1 MKRLAFMLSVAPMA
15 LLAMPVAAQTMA
27 ANSVLS
33 DKPAQTKQV
42 ASADATPASADAA
55 VDEIVVTGLRE
66 SLRSAQQIKRNSDAI
81 LDAVVAEDIGKLP
94 DNTAAETLAR
104 ITGVQV
110 ERFSDEANRVLIRG
124 LPDVATTYNGRE
136 IFTAELRRVQL
147 QDFPAQALAGIEV
160 YKSGTADIVEPGL
173 AGLINVR
180 TRRPF
185 DFKGAFL
192 GGGVRGTYND
202 QTKKYDPNG
211 NILVSDRWETP
222 IGEIGV
228 LANATYAQSQYRNG
242 VRYNNQGIATVS
254 PASSV
259 SPASAGHNFK
269 YPYSVGLYNDGG
281 KRYRPSGNIAI
292 QWRPTDKLEVYVDG
306 IYQGYRG
313 RQATDNLDV
322 NLRDWDSTVRQD
334 PTLTNVTFVP
344 GTTDQA
350 AGFTKTG
357 GVAPQAYRS
366 TGADHTNT
374 YQGAVG
380 AVWRGDRLTLSTDL
394 AYEDS
399 EYEARNWSL
408 DSAFA
413 SPPTVVVK
421 FNEKDGAAFDITGF
435 NAADPA
441 NYLWRGYYERHYI
454 AKGSGVQWRGD
465 GVFNTG
471 ASWLPEIKFGLR
483 FTDRDASLIQGSR
496 YAWVLPLKLPLAG
509 LPVGQLEMIADPFRG
524 DSQGFTQYLMPTRD
538 GIAGN
543 YAGLQQRSVA
553 ALQQLVALNPND
565 QGYKDT
571 LKAFSS
577 PEVPLDKAGAFSAT
591 EQSYAE
597 YVQAKYN
604 FEVGSVDF
612 DGVIGVRVVQTL
624 GDYSGT
630 SRVTTNGVT
639 TLVPRTNR
647 QNYTDF
653 LPNVSLRIRP
663 VDKLQLRLGYTQTRT
678 RVDFG
683 ALNPAVNV
691 TQVIRDPSQPID
703 PNAPPQPNAYGWG
716 GNPDLVPLTSNNY
729 DVSAEYY
736 FSSTGNISI
745 AGFYRD
751 LFGFTNNYTRRVQDP
766 VYGLIEINRPENS
779 GAGKIKGVE
788 IGAQTF
794 LDFLPDA
801 LKGFGVQGNVTYI
814 DGKKRQPAVLG
825 GDGAFVPIEGLSKWT
840 YNAAVFYERH
850 GVTGRLSYNH
860 RSSWVNYYRQTSDGS
875 LYTGVGT
882 KATSRLDAS
891 LSYDISKQLTIS
903 ADVSNLLAK
912 PFENTNNYQ
921 PDRNYPVDVRYE
933 GRYYGL
939 GLRFRF
945 GE

>member
-1 MKRLAFMLSVAPMA
+1 MLSVAPMA
-15 LLAMPVAAQTMA
+15 LLALPAAAQTA
-27 ANSVLS
+27 PATQVLS
-33 DKPAQTKQV
+33 DKSTTAKPAQDD
-42 ASADATPASADAA
+42 SA
-55 VDEIVVTGLRE
+55 VDEVVVTGLRE

-104 ITGVQV
+104 ITGIQV

-136 IFTAELRRVQL
+136 IYTAEGRRVQL
-147 QDFPAQALAGIEV
+147 QDFPAQAIAGIEV

-173 AGLINVR
+173 AGLVNVR
-180 TRRPF
+180 SRRPF
-185 DFKGAFL
+185 DFKGAFI
-192 GGGVRGTYND
+192 GGGLRGTYND

-211 NILVSDRWETP
+211 NILVSDRWDTS
-222 IGEIGV
+222 IGEIGI

-259 SPASAGHNFK
+259 SPASVGHNFR

-292 QWRPTDKLEVYVDG
+292 QWRPNDRLDVYLEG

-334 PTLTNVTFVP
+334 PTLTNVTLVP

-366 TGADHTNT
+366 TGADHTDT

-399 EYEARNWSL
+399 QYEARNWSL

-413 SPPTVVVK
+413 SPPTVVAQ
-421 FNEKDGAAFDITGF
+421 FDEKDGAAFDLTGF
-435 NAADPA
+435 DAANPA

-465 GVFNTG
+465 AVFNTG
-471 ASWLPEIKFGLR
+471 ASWLPEVKVGLR

-496 YAWVLPLKLPLAG
+496 YAWVLPLRLPLAG
-509 LPVGQLEMIADPFRG
+509 LPVGQLQMVADPFRG
-524 DSQGFTQYLMPTRD
+524 NSQGFTQYLMPTRD
-538 GIAGN
+538 GIADN
-543 YAGLQQRSVA
+543 FAGLQQRSVA

-577 PEVPLDKAGAFSAT
+577 PDVPLDQAGAFSAT

-597 YVQAKYN
+597 YAQAKYN
-604 FEVGSVDF
+604 FDVGSVAF

-624 GDYSGT
+624 GEYSGT
-630 SRVTTNGVT
+630 SRITNNNVT
-639 TLVPRTNR
+639 TLVPRTIR
-647 QNYTDF
+647 QNYTDV

-663 VDKLQLRLGYTQTRT
+663 VDKVQLRLGYTQTRT
-678 RVDFG
+678 RVDFN
-683 ALNPAVNV
+683 ALNPSLNV
-691 TQVIRDPSQPID
+691 TQVVRDPSVPVD
-703 PNAPPQPNAYGWG
+703 PNAPPQPNAYGSG
-716 GNPDLVPLTSNNY
+716 GNPDLLPLTSNNY

-736 FSSTGNISI
+736 FSSTGSI
-745 AGFYRD
+745 TVAGFYRD

-766 VYGLIEINRPENS
+766 IYGLIEISRPENS

-788 IGAQTF
+788 ISAQAF
-794 LDFLPDA
+794 LDFLPEA
-801 LKGFGVQGNVTYI
+801 LKGFGVQGNATYI
-814 DGKKRQPAVLG
+814 DGKYQFPSALANDPTSVRIP
-825 GDGAFVPIEGLSKWT
+825 GLSKWT
-840 YNAAVFYERH
+840 YNAAVFYERN
-850 GVTGRLSYNH
+850 GLTARLSYNR
-860 RSSWVNYYRQTSDGS
+860 RSAWVTNYRLADDGS
-875 LYTGVGT
+875 QYTGVGVR
-882 KATSRLDAS
+882 ATSRLDAS
-891 LSYDISKQLTIS
+891 VSYDISKNLTIS

-912 PFENTNNYQ
+912 PFENYNNYQ
-921 PDRNYPVDVRYE
+921 PDRTYPVDVRYE

>member
-15 LLAMPVAAQTMA
+15 LLALPAAAQTTPA
-27 ANSVLS
+27 SQVLS
-33 DKPAQTKQV
+33 DKSTA
-42 ASADATPASADAA
+42 ADAKPAKDGSS

-66 SLRSAQQIKRNSDAI
+66 SLRSAQQIKRNSDSI

-180 TRRPF
+180 SRRPF
-185 DFKGAFL
+185 DFKDWFV

-211 NILVSDRWETP
+211 NILVSDRWDTP

-228 LANATYAQSQYRNG
+228 LANATYAQSQYRNA
-242 VRYNNQGIATVS
+242 VRYNNQDISTVS
-254 PASSV
+254 SLSSV
-259 SPASAGHNFK
+259 SPASAGHSFR
-269 YPYSVGLYNDGG
+269 YPHSVGLYNDGG
-281 KRYRPSGNIAI
+281 KRFRPSGNIAL
-292 QWRPTDKLEVYVDG
+292 QWRPNDKLEVYFDG

-334 PTLTNVTFVP
+334 PTLTDVTFVE

-357 GVAPQAYRS
+357 GTAPQAYRS
-366 TGADHTNT
+366 TGADHTDT

-380 AVWRGDRLTLSTDL
+380 AIWRGDRLTLSTDL

-399 EYEARNWSL
+399 EYEARNWSF

-413 SPPTVVVK
+413 SAPTVVVK
-421 FNEKDGAAFDITGF
+421 FNEKNGAAFDLPGF
-435 NAADPA
+435 NASDPA

-465 GVFNTG
+465 AKFDTG

-483 FTDRDASLIQGSR
+483 YTDRDASLIQGSR
-496 YAWVLPLKLPLAG
+496 YAWTLPLKIPLAS
-509 LPVGQLEMIADPFRG
+509 LPVGQLQLIEDPFRG
-524 DSQGFTQYLMPTRD
+524 DAQGFTQYLMPTRD

-543 YAGLQQRSVA
+543 AAALRQRSVA
-553 ALQQLVALNPND
+553 ALQQQVALNPND
-565 QGYKDT
+565 QGYKDALT
-571 LKAFSS
+571 AFSA
-577 PEVPLDKAGAFSAT
+577 PDVPLDVAGAFRAT

-597 YVQAKYN
+597 YAQAKYN
-604 FEVGSVDF
+604 FDVGSVAF

-624 GDYSGT
+624 GEFSGT
-630 SRVTTNGVT
+630 SRVRNNGVT
-639 TLVPRTNR
+639 TLVPRTIK
-647 QNYTDF
+647 QNYTDV
-653 LPNVSLRIRP
+653 LPNISLRIRP
-663 VDKLQLRLGYTQTRT
+663 IDKLQLRLGYTQTRT

-683 ALNPAVNV
+683 ALNPALNV
-691 TQVIRDPSQPID
+691 DQIIRDPSVPVNPTD
-703 PNAPPQPNAYGWG
+703 PNALINATGSG

-729 DVSAEYY
+729 DASVEYY
-736 FSSTGNISI
+736 FSSTGSI
-745 AGFYRD
+745 TFAGFYRD
-751 LFGFTNNYTRRVQDP
+751 LFGFTSNYTRTVQDP
-766 VYGLIEINRPENS
+766 VYGLIRISRPENA
-779 GAGKIKGVE
+779 GAGKIKGFEVN
-788 IGAQTF
+788 AQTF

-801 LKGFGVQGNVTYI
+801 FKGFGIQGNVTYV
-814 DGKKRQPAVLG
+814 DGKNQFPKALVADPAYVR
-825 GDGAFVPIEGLSKWT
+825 ITGLSKWT
-840 YNAAVFYERH
+840 YNAAVFYERN
-850 GVTGRLSYNH
+850 GLTGRLSYNR
-860 RSSWVNYYRQTSDGS
+860 RSPWVSYYRDAPDGS
-875 LYTGVGT
+875 QYTGVGV
-882 KATSRLDAS
+882 KAVSRLDAS
-891 LSYDISKQLTIS
+891 LSYDISKHLTIS

-912 PFENTNNYQ
+912 PFENYNNYQ
-921 PDRNYPVDVRYE
+921 PDRTYPVDVRYE

>member
-15 LLAMPVAAQTMA
+15 LLAMPAVAQTTA
-27 ANSVLS
+27 ASQVLS
-33 DKPAQTKQV
+33 DKATTVEQ
-42 ASADATPASADAA
+42 AADGGLDDAA
-55 VDEIVVTGLRE
+55 VTEIVVTGLRE

-94 DNTAAETLAR
+94 DNTAAETMAR
-104 ITGVQV
+104 ITGIQV

-147 QDFPAQALAGIEV
+147 QDFPAQAIAGIEV
-160 YKSGTADIVEPGL
+160 YKSGTADLVEPGL
-173 AGLINVR
+173 AGLVNVR
-180 TRRPF
+180 SRRPF
-185 DFKGAFL
+185 DFKDWFV
-192 GGGVRGTYND
+192 GGGLRGTYND

-211 NILVSDRWETP
+211 NVLVSDRWDTP

-242 VRYNNQGIATVS
+242 VRYNNQWIRQVS

-259 SPASAGHNFK
+259 SPANVGNSFYH
-269 YPYSVGLYNDGG
+269 PHSVGLYNDGG
-281 KRYRPSGNIAI
+281 KRYRPSGNVAI
-292 QWRPTDKLEVYVDG
+292 QWRPTDKLEIYFDG

-322 NLRDWDSTVRQD
+322 NLRDWDSTVQQD
-334 PTLTNVTFVP
+334 PTLTNVTLVP

-366 TGADHTNT
+366 TGADHTDT

-380 AVWRGDRLTLSTDL
+380 AIWRGDRVVVSTDL
-394 AYEDS
+394 AYQES

-413 SPPTVVVK
+413 SAPTVVVK
-421 FNEKDGAAFDITGF
+421 FNEKDGAAFDITNF

-465 GVFNTG
+465 VVFNTG

-496 YAWVLPLKLPLAG
+496 YAWVLPLRMPLAG
-509 LPVGQLEMIADPFRG
+509 LPVGELQMVADPFRG
-524 DSQGFTQYLMPTRD
+524 SSQGFTQYLMPTRD
-538 GIAGN
+538 GIAN
-543 YAGLQQRSVA
+543 NFAALQQRSVA

-571 LKAFSS
+571 LTAFMA
-577 PEVPLDKAGAFSAT
+577 PDVPLDQGGAFSAV
-591 EQSYAE
+591 EQSYTE

-604 FEVGSVDF
+604 FDVGSVAI
-612 DGVIGVRVVQTL
+612 DGVVGVRVVQTL
-624 GDYSGT
+624 GEYTGT
-630 SRVTTNGVT
+630 SRVATNGVT
-639 TLVPRTNR
+639 TLIPRTNR
-647 QNYTDF
+647 QNYTDI
-653 LPNVSLRIRP
+653 LPNVSLRIKPADR
-663 VDKLQLRLGYTQTRT
+663 LQLRLGYTQTRT

-683 ALNPAVNV
+683 ALNPAVNIS
-691 TQVIRDPSQPID
+691 QVVRDPSQPVD
-703 PNAPPQPNAYGWG
+703 PNAPPQPNAYGSG
-716 GNPDLVPLTSNNY
+716 GNPDLVPLTSENY
-729 DVSAEYY
+729 DASAEYY
-736 FSSTGNISI
+736 FSSTGSISV

-766 VYGLIEINRPENS
+766 VYGLVEINRPENS

-788 IGAQTF
+788 VSAQTF
-794 LDFLPDA
+794 LDFLPEA
-801 LKGFGVQGNVTYI
+801 FKGFGVQGNVTYI

-825 GDGAFVPIEGLSKWT
+825 GDGSYVRIEGLSKWT
-840 YNAAVFYERH
+840 YNAAVFYERN
-850 GVTGRLSYNH
+850 GLTGRLSYNH
-860 RSSWVNYYRQTSDGS
+860 RSPWVSYYRQATDGS
-875 LYTGVGT
+875 QYTGVGVR
-882 KATSRLDAS
+882 ATSRLDAS
-891 LSYDISKQLTIS
+891 LSYDISKNLTIS

-912 PFENTNNYQ
+912 PFENYNNYQ
-921 PDRNYPVDVRYE
+921 PDRTYPVDVRYE

>member
-1 MKRLAFMLSVAPMA
+1 MLSVAPMA

-42 ASADATPASADAA
+42 ASTDATPAPADAA

-202 QTKKYDPNG
+202 QTRKYDPNG

-322 NLRDWDSTVRQD
+322 NLQDWDSTVQQD

-380 AVWRGDRLTLSTDL
+380 AIWRGDRLTLSTDL

-413 SPPTVVVK
+413 SPPTVVVN
-421 FNEKDGAAFDITGF
+421 FNEKDGAAFDITNF

-524 DSQGFTQYLMPTRD
+524 NSQGFTQYLMPTRD
-538 GIAGN
+538 GIADN
-543 YAGLQQRSVA
+543 FAGLQQRSVA

-577 PEVPLDKAGAFSAT
+577 PDVPLDQAGAFSAT

-597 YVQAKYN
+597 YAQAKYN
-604 FEVGSVDF
+604 FDVGSVAF

-624 GDYSGT
+624 GEYSGT
-630 SRVTTNGVT
+630 SRITNNNVT
-639 TLVPRTNR
+639 TLVPRTIR
-647 QNYTDF
+647 QNYTDV

-663 VDKLQLRLGYTQTRT
+663 VDKVQLRLGYTQTRT
-678 RVDFG
+678 RVDFN
-683 ALNPAVNV
+683 ALNPSLNV
-691 TQVIRDPSQPID
+691 TQVVRDPSVPVD
-703 PNAPPQPNAYGWG
+703 PNAPPQPNAYGSG
-716 GNPDLVPLTSNNY
+716 GNPDLLPLTSNNY

-736 FSSTGNISI
+736 FSSTGSI
-745 AGFYRD
+745 TVAGFYRD

-766 VYGLIEINRPENS
+766 VYGLIEITRPENS

-788 IGAQTF
+788 ANAQAF
-794 LDFLPDA
+794 LDFLPEA

-814 DGKKRQPAVLG
+814 DGKYQFPTALANDPTSVRIP
-825 GDGAFVPIEGLSKWT
+825 GLSKWT
-840 YNAAVFYERH
+840 YNAAVFYERN
-850 GVTGRLSYNH
+850 GLTGRLSYNR
-860 RSSWVNYYRQTSDGS
+860 RSPWVSYYRQVADGS
-875 LYTGVGT
+875 LYTGVGV
-882 KATSRLDAS
+882 KATYR
-891 LSYDISKQLTIS
+891 
-903 ADVSNLLAK
+903 
-912 PFENTNNYQ
+912 
-921 PDRNYPVDVRYE
+921 
-933 GRYYGL
+933 
-939 GLRFRF
+939 
-945 GE
+945 

>member
-15 LLAMPVAAQTMA
+15 LLAMPAAGQTTPA
-27 ANSVLS
+27 GSVLS
-33 DKPAQTKQV
+33 DKSAPAQQV
-42 ASADATPASADAA
+42 AALATGEASASA
-55 VDEIVVTGLRE
+55 VDEVVVTGLRE

-185 DFKGAFL
+185 DFKDWFV
-192 GGGVRGTYND
+192 GGGIRGTYND

-211 NILVSDRWETP
+211 NVLVSNRWDTP

-259 SPASAGHNFK
+259 SPASVGNNFRH
-269 YPYSVGLYNDGG
+269 PYSVGLYNDGG
-281 KRYRPSGNIAI
+281 KRYRPSGNVAI
-292 QWRPTDKLEVYVDG
+292 QWRPTDKLEIYFDG

-334 PTLTNVTFVP
+334 PTLTNVTLVP

-380 AVWRGDRLTLSTDL
+380 AIWRGDRAVVSTDL
-394 AYEDS
+394 AYQDS

-421 FNEKDGAAFDITGF
+421 FNEKDGAAFDITNF
-435 NAADPA
+435 NASDPA

-465 GVFNTG
+465 VAFNTG
-471 ASWLPEIKFGLR
+471 ASWLPELKFGLR

-496 YAWVLPLKLPLAG
+496 YAWVLPLRMPLAG
-509 LPVGQLEMIADPFRG
+509 LPVGELQMVEDPFRG
-524 DSQGFTQYLMPTRD
+524 NSQGFTQYLMPTRD

-543 YAGLQQRSVA
+543 ITALQQRSIA

-571 LKAFSS
+571 LTAFTA
-577 PEVPLDKAGAFSAT
+577 PDVPLDQGGAFSAT

-597 YVQAKYN
+597 YAQAKYN
-604 FEVGSVDF
+604 FDIGSVAF
-612 DGVIGVRVVQTL
+612 DGVVGVRVVQTL
-624 GDYSGT
+624 GEYSGT
-630 SRVTTNGVT
+630 SRVSVDGVT
-639 TLVPRTNR
+639 SLIPRTIR
-647 QNYTDF
+647 QNYTDI

-663 VDKLQLRLGYTQTRT
+663 IDKLQLRLGYTQTRT

-683 ALNPAVNV
+683 ALNPSLNV
-691 TQVIRDPSQPID
+691 TQVVRDPSLPID
-703 PNAPPQPNAYGWG
+703 PNAPPQPNAYGSG
-716 GNPDLVPLTSNNY
+716 GNPDLLPLTSDNY

-736 FSSTGNISI
+736 FSSTGSI
-745 AGFYRD
+745 TVAGFYRD
-751 LFGFTNNYTRRVQDP
+751 LFGFTSNYTRRVQDP

-779 GAGKIKGVE
+779 GAGKIKGFEV
-788 IGAQTF
+788 GAQTF
-794 LDFLPDA
+794 LDFLPEA

-814 DGKKRQPAVLG
+814 DGKNQFPRTLG
-825 GDGAFVPIEGLSKWT
+825 GDADYVRITGLSKWT
-840 YNAAVFYERH
+840 YNAAVFYERN
-850 GVTGRLSYNH
+850 GITGRLSYNR
-860 RSSWVNYYRQTSDGS
+860 RSPWVNYYRQAADGS
-875 LYTGVGT
+875 QYTGVGIR
-882 KATSRLDAS
+882 ATSRLDAS
-891 LSYDISKQLTIS
+891 LSYDISKQLTVS
-903 ADVSNLLAK
+903 FDVSNLLAK
-912 PFENTNNYQ
+912 PFENYNNYE
-921 PDRNYPVDVRYE
+921 PNRTYPVDVRYE

-939 GLRFRF
+939 GLRFRL

>member
-1 MKRLAFMLSVAPMA
+1 MKRLAFMLSVAPLA
-15 LLAMPVAAQTMA
+15 LLAMPAAAQTA
-27 ANSVLS
+27 PASQKS
-33 DKPAQTKQV
+33 TDKPAV
-42 ASADATPASADAA
+42 EASA
-55 VDEIVVTGLRE
+55 VDEVVVTGLRE
-66 SLRSAQQIKRNSDAI
+66 SLRSAQMIKRNSDAI

-185 DFKGAFL
+185 DFKDWFV

-211 NILVSDRWETP
+211 NILVSDRWDTP

-242 VRYNNQGIATVS
+242 VRYNNQWIRQVS

-259 SPASAGHNFK
+259 SPVSAGNSFY
-269 YPYSVGLYNDGG
+269 YPHSVGLYNDGG
-281 KRYRPSGNIAI
+281 KRFRPSGNIAL
-292 QWRPTDKLEVYVDG
+292 QWRPNDKLEVYFDG

-322 NLRDWDSTVRQD
+322 NLRDWDSTVQQD
-334 PTLTNVTFVP
+334 PTLTNVTLVP

-380 AVWRGDRLTLSTDL
+380 ATWRGDRLTLSTDL

-408 DSAFA
+408 DSAFTTA
-413 SPPTVVVK
+413 PTVVVK
-421 FNEKDGAAFDITGF
+421 FNEKDGAAFDITNF
-435 NAADPA
+435 DAANPA
-441 NYLWRGYYERHYI
+441 NYYWRGYYERHYI

-465 GVFNTG
+465 AKFDTG

-509 LPVGQLEMIADPFRG
+509 LPVGQLQMVEDPFRG

-543 YAGLQQRSVA
+543 FTGLQQRSVT

-577 PEVPLDKAGAFSAT
+577 PDVPLDQGGAFSAT

-597 YVQAKYN
+597 YAQAKYA
-604 FEVGSVDF
+604 FDVGSIAI
-612 DGVIGVRVVQTL
+612 DGVVGVRVVQTL
-624 GDYSGT
+624 GEFSGT
-630 SRVTTNGVT
+630 SRISANGST
-639 TLVPRTNR
+639 SLIPRTIK
-647 QNYTDF
+647 QNYTDV

-663 VDKLQLRLGYTQTRT
+663 IDKLQLRLGYTQTRT

-683 ALNPAVNV
+683 ALNPALNV
-691 TQVIRDPSQPID
+691 TQVVKDPSQPVD
-703 PNAPPQPNAYGWG
+703 PNSPPAPNAYGSG
-716 GNPDLVPLTSNNY
+716 GNPDLLPLTSNNY
-729 DVSAEYY
+729 DASAEYY
-736 FSSTGNISI
+736 FSSTGSI
-745 AGFYRD
+745 TVAGFYRD
-751 LFGFTNNYTRRVQDP
+751 LFGFTSNYTRRVQDP
-766 VYGLIEINRPENS
+766 VYGLIEISRPENS
-779 GAGKIKGVE
+779 GAGKIKGFE
-788 IGAQTF
+788 ISGQTF
-794 LDFLPDA
+794 LDFLPEA
-801 LKGFGVQGNVTYI
+801 FKGFGVQGNVTYI
-814 DGKKRQPAVLG
+814 DGKKRQPAALG
-825 GDGAFVPIEGLSKWT
+825 GDGPFVRIEGLSKWT
-840 YNAAVFYERH
+840 YNAAVFYERN
-850 GVTGRLSYNH
+850 GLTGRLSYNH
-860 RSSWVNYYRQTSDGS
+860 RSPWVSYYRQNTDGS
-875 LYTGVGT
+875 LYTGVGVR
-882 KATSRLDAS
+882 AISRLDAS
-891 LSYDISKQLTIS
+891 LSYDISKHLTIS

-912 PFENTNNYQ
+912 PFENYNNYQ
-921 PDRNYPVDVRYE
+921 PNRTYPVDVRYE

>member
-15 LLAMPVAAQTMA
+15 LLAMPAAGQTTPA
-27 ANSVLS
+27 GSILS
-33 DKPAQTKQV
+33 DKSTQPRQV
-42 ASADATPASADAA
+42 AAVSSPDEASASN

-185 DFKGAFL
+185 DFKDWFV

-211 NILVSDRWETP
+211 NILLSKRWDTP

-242 VRYNNQGIATVS
+242 VRYNQWITQVS
-254 PASSV
+254 SASSITPASVGNSFYH
-259 SPASAGHNFK
+259 PN
-269 YPYSVGLYNDGG
+269 SVGLYNDGG
-281 KRYRPSGNIAI
+281 KRYRPSGNIAL
-292 QWRPTDKLEVYVDG
+292 QWRPTDKLEIYFDG

-322 NLRDWDSTVRQD
+322 NLREWDSTTERY
-334 PTLTNVTFVP
+334 PTLTNVTLVP

-357 GVAPQAYRS
+357 GIAPQAYRS

-380 AVWRGDRLTLSTDL
+380 AIWRGDRLTLSTDL

-421 FNEKDGAAFDITGF
+421 FNEKDGAAFDLTGF
-435 NAADPA
+435 DAANPA

-465 GVFNTG
+465 AVFNTG
-471 ASWLPEIKFGLR
+471 SSWLPEVKFGLR

-509 LPVGQLEMIADPFRG
+509 LPVGQLQMVEDPFRG

-543 YAGLQQRSVA
+543 FAALQQRSVA

-571 LKAFSS
+571 LTAFSS

-597 YVQAKYN
+597 YAQAKYN
-604 FEVGSVDF
+604 FDVGSVAF
-612 DGVIGVRVVQTL
+612 DGVVGVRVVQTL
-624 GDYSGT
+624 GEFSGT
-630 SRVTTNGVT
+630 SRVTNNNVT
-639 TLVPRTNR
+639 TLVPRTIR
-647 QNYTDF
+647 QNYTDV

-663 VDKLQLRLGYTQTRT
+663 IDKLQLRLGYTQTRT

-683 ALNPAVNV
+683 SLNPAVNV
-691 TQVIRDPSQPID
+691 TQIVRDPSLPVDPTD
-703 PNAPPQPNAYGWG
+703 PNAQVNAYGWG

-736 FSSTGNISI
+736 FSSTGNITI

-751 LFGFTNNYTRRVQDP
+751 LFGFTKNYDRVVQDP
-766 VYGLIEINRPENS
+766 VYGLIRINRPENS
-779 GAGKIKGVE
+779 GAGKIKGFE

-794 LDFLPDA
+794 LDFLPEA
-801 LKGFGVQGNVTYI
+801 FKGFGVQGNVTYI
-814 DGKKRQPAVLG
+814 DGTKRQPAVLG
-825 GDGAFVPIEGLSKWT
+825 GGGAFVPIEGLSKWT
-840 YNAAVFYERH
+840 YNAAVFYERN
-850 GVTGRLSYNH
+850 GLTGRLSYNR
-860 RSSWVNYYRQTSDGS
+860 RSPWVTNYEPGPGGS
-875 LYTGVGT
+875 QYTGVGVR
-882 KATSRLDAS
+882 ATSRLDAS
-891 LSYDISKQLTIS
+891 VSYDISKHLTAS
-903 ADVSNLLAK
+903 LDVANLLAK
-912 PFENTNNYQ
+912 PFENYRNYR
-921 PDRNYPVDVRYE
+921 PDRTYPVDVRYE
-933 GRYYGL
+933 GRYYGV

>member
-15 LLAMPVAAQTMA
+15 LLAMPAAAQTA
-27 ANSVLS
+27 PPAQKSS
-33 DKPAQTKQV
+33 DKPV
-42 ASADATPASADAA
+42 AEASA
-55 VDEIVVTGLRE
+55 VDEVVVTGLRE

-185 DFKGAFL
+185 DFKDWFV

-211 NILVSDRWETP
+211 NILVSNRWDTP

-242 VRYNNQGIATVS
+242 VRYNNQDISTVS

-259 SPASAGHNFK
+259 SPASVGHSFR
-269 YPYSVGLYNDGG
+269 YPHSVGLYNDGG
-281 KRYRPSGNIAI
+281 KRFRPSGNIAI
-292 QWRPTDKLEVYVDG
+292 QWRPNDKLEVYFDG

-322 NLRDWDSTVRQD
+322 NLRDWDSTVQQD
-334 PTLTNVTFVP
+334 PTLTNVTLVP

-380 AVWRGDRLTLSTDL
+380 ATWRGDRLTLSTDL

-421 FNEKDGAAFDITGF
+421 FNEKDGAAFDITNF

-441 NYLWRGYYERHYI
+441 SYLWRGYYERHYI

-465 GVFNTG
+465 AVFNTG
-471 ASWLPEIKFGLR
+471 SSWLPELKFGLR

-509 LPVGQLEMIADPFRG
+509 LPVGELQMVADPFRG
-524 DSQGFTQYLMPTRD
+524 NSQGFTQYLMPTRD

-543 YAGLQQRSVA
+543 FAGLQQRSIA

-577 PEVPLDKAGAFSAT
+577 PDVPLDQGGAFSAT

-597 YVQAKYN
+597 YAQAKYN
-604 FEVGSVDF
+604 FDVGSVAF

-624 GDYSGT
+624 GEFSGT
-630 SRVTTNGVT
+630 SRVSVNGVT
-639 TLVPRTNR
+639 SLIPRTIR
-647 QNYTDF
+647 QNYTDV

-663 VDKLQLRLGYTQTRT
+663 IDKLQLRVGYTQTRT

-683 ALNPAVNV
+683 ALNPSLNV
-691 TQVIRDPSQPID
+691 TQVVRDPTQPID
-703 PNAPPQPNAYGWG
+703 PNAPPQPNAYGSG
-716 GNPDLVPLTSNNY
+716 GNPDLLPLTSNNY

-736 FSSTGNISI
+736 FSSTGSI
-745 AGFYRD
+745 TVAGFYRD
-751 LFGFTNNYTRRVQDP
+751 LFGFTSNYTRRVQDP

-779 GAGKIKGVE
+779 GAGKIKGFEV
-788 IGAQTF
+788 GAQTF
-794 LDFLPDA
+794 LDFLPEA
-801 LKGFGVQGNVTYI
+801 FKGFGVQGNVTYI
-814 DGKKRQPAVLG
+814 DGKNQFPTVLG
-825 GDGAFVPIEGLSKWT
+825 GDADYVRITGLSKWT
-840 YNAAVFYERH
+840 YNAALFYERN
-850 GVTGRLSYNH
+850 GVTGRISYNR
-860 RSSWVNYYRQTSDGS
+860 RSPWVNYYRQAPDGS
-875 LYTGVGT
+875 QYTGVGV
-882 KATSRLDAS
+882 KAISRLDAS
-891 LSYDISKQLTIS
+891 LSYDISKHLTIS

-912 PFENTNNYQ
+912 PFENINNYQ
-921 PDRNYPVDVRYE
+921 PDRTYPVDVRYE

>member
-15 LLAMPVAAQTMA
+15 LLAMPAAGQTTA
-27 ANSVLS
+27 ASPVLS
-33 DKPAQTKQV
+33 DK
-42 ASADATPASADAA
+42 SAIVEQAADGGSDDAA
-55 VDEIVVTGLRE
+55 VTEIVVTGLRE

-94 DNTAAETLAR
+94 DNTAAETMAR

-185 DFKGAFL
+185 DFKGRFL

-202 QTKKYDPNG
+202 QTEKYDPNG
-211 NILVSDRWETP
+211 NILVSDRWETS

-259 SPASAGHNFK
+259 SPASVGNSFR

-292 QWRPTDKLEVYVDG
+292 QWRPTDKLEIYFDG

-334 PTLTNVTFVP
+334 PTLTNVTLVE

-380 AVWRGDRLTLSTDL
+380 AIWRGDRAVVSTDL
-394 AYEDS
+394 AYQDS

-413 SPPTVVVK
+413 SAPTVVVK
-421 FNEKDGAAFDITGF
+421 FNEKDGAAFDITDF

-465 GVFNTG
+465 VVFDTG

-496 YAWVLPLKLPLAG
+496 YAWVLPLKMPLAG
-509 LPVGQLEMIADPFRG
+509 LPVGELQMVEDPFRG
-524 DSQGFTQYLMPTRD
+524 SAQGFTQYLMPTRG

-543 YAGLQQRSVA
+543 ITGLQQRSVA

-565 QGYKDT
+565 QGYKDALT
-571 LKAFSS
+571 AFSA
-577 PEVPLDKAGAFSAT
+577 PDVPLDQGGAFSAT

-604 FEVGSVDF
+604 FDVGSVAI
-612 DGVIGVRVVQTL
+612 DGVVGVRVVQTL
-624 GDYSGT
+624 GEYSGT
-630 SRVTTNGVT
+630 SRVVNNGVVT
-639 TLVPRTNR
+639 MIPRTNR
-647 QNYTDF
+647 QNYTDV
-653 LPNVSLRIRP
+653 LPNVSLRIKP

-683 ALNPAVNV
+683 ALDPSVNI
-691 TQVIRDPSQPID
+691 TQVVRDPSQPVD
-703 PNAPPQPNAYGWG
+703 PNAPPQPNAYGSG
-716 GNPDLVPLTSNNY
+716 GNPDLVPLTSENY
-729 DVSAEYY
+729 DASAEYY
-736 FSSTGNISI
+736 FSSTGSISV

-766 VYGLIEINRPENS
+766 VYGLVEINRPENS

-788 IGAQTF
+788 VSAQTF
-794 LDFLPDA
+794 LDFLPEA
-801 LKGFGVQGNVTYI
+801 LKGFGVQGNLTYI

-825 GDGAFVPIEGLSKWT
+825 GDGSYVRIEGLSKWT
-840 YNAAVFYERH
+840 YNAAVFYERN
-850 GVTGRLSYNH
+850 GLTGRLSYNH
-860 RSSWVNYYRQTSDGS
+860 RSPWVSYYRQASDGS
-875 LYTGVGT
+875 QYTGVGVR
-882 KATSRLDAS
+882 ATSRLDAS
-891 LSYDISKQLTIS
+891 LSYDISKQLTVS
-903 ADVSNLLAK
+903 FDVSNLLAK
-912 PFENTNNYQ
+912 PFENYNNYQ
-921 PDRNYPVDVRYE
+921 PDRTYPVDVRYE

>member
-15 LLAMPVAAQTMA
+15 LLALPAAAQTA
-27 ANSVLS
+27 PASQVLS
-33 DKPAQTKQV
+33 DKSTAAKPVQ
-42 ASADATPASADAA
+42 DAT
-55 VDEIVVTGLRE
+55 VDEVVVTGLRE

-147 QDFPAQALAGIEV
+147 QDFPAQAIAGIEV

-173 AGLINVR
+173 AGLVNVR
-180 TRRPF
+180 SRRPF
-185 DFKGAFL
+185 DFKGGFI
-192 GGGVRGTYND
+192 GGGLRGTYND
-202 QTKKYDPNG
+202 QTRKYDPNG
-211 NILVSDRWETP
+211 NILVSDRWDTP

-228 LANATYAQSQYRNG
+228 LANATYAQSQYRNA
-242 VRYNNQGIATVS
+242 VRYNNQDISTVS
-254 PASSV
+254 SASSV
-259 SPASAGHNFK
+259 SPASAGHDFR
-269 YPYSVGLYNDGG
+269 YPHSVGLYNDGG
-281 KRYRPSGNIAI
+281 KRYRPSANIAL
-292 QWRPTDKLEVYVDG
+292 QWRPNDKLEVYIDG

-322 NLRDWDSTVRQD
+322 NLRDWDSTVRVD
-334 PTLTNVTFVP
+334 PPLTNVTLVP

-350 AGFTKTG
+350 AGFTKSG
-357 GVAPQAYRS
+357 GMAPQAYRS

-380 AVWRGDRLTLSTDL
+380 AIWRGDRLTLSTDL

-399 EYEARNWSL
+399 EYEARNWSF
-408 DSAFA
+408 DTAFA
-413 SPPTVVVK
+413 SPPTIVAK

-435 NAADPA
+435 NASDPA

-465 GVFNTG
+465 ATFDTG
-471 ASWLPEIKFGLR
+471 ASWLPEVKFGLR
-483 FTDRDASLIQGSR
+483 FTDRDASLIQGDR
-496 YAWVLPLKLPLAG
+496 YAGVLALKIPLAS
-509 LPVGQLEMIADPFRG
+509 LPVGQLQLIEDPFRG
-524 DSQGFTQYLMPTRD
+524 DAQGFTQYLMPTRD

-543 YAGLQQRSVA
+543 FAALQQRSIA
-553 ALQQLVALNPND
+553 ALQQLVVLYPND
-565 QGYKDT
+565 QNYKNALRDFT
-571 LKAFSS
+571 A
-577 PEVPLDKAGAFSAT
+577 PDVPLKKDGAFSAT

-597 YVQAKYN
+597 YVQAKYA
-604 FEVGSVDF
+604 FDVGSVAI
-612 DGVIGVRVVQTL
+612 DGVVGVRVVQTL
-624 GDYSGT
+624 GEFSGAST
-630 SRVTTNGVT
+630 VKVAGVT
-639 TLVPRTNR
+639 TLSPKTIR
-647 QNYTDF
+647 QNYTDV

-663 VDKLQLRLGYTQTRT
+663 IDKLQLRLGYTQTRT

-683 ALNPAVNV
+683 ALNPALHI
-691 TQVIRDPSQPID
+691 TQVDHTSENPPSPT
-703 PNAPPQPNAYGWG
+703 APPPPDATGSG
-716 GNPDLVPLTSNNY
+716 GNPDLLPLTSNNY

-751 LFGFTNNYTRRVQDP
+751 LFGFTNNYTRRIQDP
-766 VYGLIEINRPENS
+766 VYGLVELSRPENS
-779 GAGKIKGVE
+779 GAGKIKGFE

-794 LDFLPDA
+794 LDFLPES

-814 DGKKRQPAVLG
+814 DGKNRFPDKLG
-825 GDGAFVPIEGLSKWT
+825 VNPAFVRIPGLSKWT
-840 YNAAVFYERH
+840 YNAAVFYERN
-850 GVTGRLSYNH
+850 GLTGRLSYNR
-860 RSSWVNYYRQTSDGS
+860 RSPWVSYYRADATGTQ
-875 LYTGVGT
+875 YTGVGV

-891 LSYDISKQLTIS
+891 LSYDISKHLTIS

-912 PFENTNNYQ
+912 PFENYNNYQ
-921 PDRNYPVDVRYE
+921 PDRTYPVDVRYE

>member
-1 MKRLAFMLSVAPMA
+1 MLSVAPMA
-15 LLAMPVAAQTMA
+15 LIAMSAAAQTTA
-27 ANSVLS
+27 ATSTA
-33 DKPAQTKQV
+33 PAAQD
-42 ASADATPASADAA
+42 SA
-55 VDEIVVTGLRE
+55 VDEVVVTGLRG

-104 ITGVQV
+104 ISGVQV

-136 IFTAELRRVQL
+136 IFTAEGRRVQL
-147 QDFPAQALAGIEV
+147 QDFPAQAIAGIEV
-160 YKSGTADIVEPGL
+160 YKSGTADLVEPGL
-173 AGLINVR
+173 AGLVNVR
-180 TRRPF
+180 SRRPF
-185 DFKGAFL
+185 DFKDWFV

-211 NILVSDRWETP
+211 NVLVSDRWDTP
-222 IGEIGV
+222 IGEIGI

-242 VRYNNQGIATVS
+242 VRYNNQDISTVS

-259 SPASAGHNFK
+259 SPASVGQSFR
-269 YPYSVGLYNDGG
+269 YPHSVGLYNDGG
-281 KRYRPSGNIAI
+281 KRYRPSGNMAL
-292 QWRPTDKLEVYVDG
+292 QWRPNDKLEVYFDG

-322 NLRDWDSTVRQD
+322 NLRDWDSTVQQD
-334 PTLTNVTFVP
+334 PTLTNVTLVP

-357 GVAPQAYRS
+357 GTAPQAYRS

-380 AVWRGDRLTLSTDL
+380 ATWRGDRLTLSTDL

-421 FNEKDGAAFDITGF
+421 FNEKDGAAFDITNF
-435 NAADPA
+435 NASDPA
-441 NYLWRGYYERHYI
+441 SYLWRGYYERHYI

-465 GVFNTG
+465 AVFNTG
-471 ASWLPEIKFGLR
+471 SSWLPELKFGLR

-509 LPVGQLEMIADPFRG
+509 LPVGELQMVEDPFRG
-524 DSQGFTQYLMPTRD
+524 NSQGFTQYLMPTRD

-543 YAGLQQRSVA
+543 FAGLQQRSIA

-571 LKAFSS
+571 LTAFSS
-577 PEVPLDKAGAFSAT
+577 PDVPLDQGGAFKAT

-597 YVQAKYN
+597 YAQAKYN
-604 FEVGSVDF
+604 FDVGSVAF

-624 GDYSGT
+624 GEFSGT
-630 SRVTTNGVT
+630 SRVAVNGVT
-639 TLVPRTNR
+639 TLIPRTIR
-647 QNYTDF
+647 QNYTDV

-663 VDKLQLRLGYTQTRT
+663 IDKLQLRVGYTQTRT

-683 ALNPAVNV
+683 ALNPALNV
-691 TQVIRDPSQPID
+691 TQVVRDPTQPVD
-703 PNAPPQPNAYGWG
+703 PNAPPQPNAFGSG
-716 GNPDLVPLTSNNY
+716 GNPDLLPLTSNNY

-736 FSSTGNISI
+736 FSSTGSI
-745 AGFYRD
+745 TVAGFYRD
-751 LFGFTNNYTRRVQDP
+751 LFGFTSNYTRRVQDP

-779 GAGKIKGVE
+779 GAGKIKGFE

-794 LDFLPDA
+794 LDFLPEA
-801 LKGFGVQGNVTYI
+801 FKGFGVQGNVTYI
-814 DGKKRQPAVLG
+814 DGKNQFPAVLG
-825 GDGAFVPIEGLSKWT
+825 GDADYVRITGLSKWT
-840 YNAAVFYERH
+840 YNAALFYERN
-850 GVTGRLSYNH
+850 GVTGRISYNR
-860 RSSWVNYYRQTSDGS
+860 RSPWVNYYRQASDGS
-875 LYTGVGT
+875 QYTGVGIR
-882 KATSRLDAS
+882 ATSRLDAS
-891 LSYDISKQLTIS
+891 LSYDISKHLTIS

-912 PFENTNNYQ
+912 PFENYNNYQ
-921 PDRNYPVDVRYE
+921 PNRTYPVDVRYE